1 MSLLARSYA
10 RFLRTARAPGLAQA
24 RSMSGAHSEDGWKVW
39 KKSFYFACIP
49 IIILGHVSAFGMG
62 DGSEHERPEFIPYDH
77 LRIRT
82 KKFPWGDGK
91 QFALLLNII
100 LIRGFSL
107 GNHSL
112 IHNSHVNALPDGYE
126 EDDH

>member
-10 RFLRTARAPGLAQA
+10 RFLRTARAPALAQA

-82 KKFPWGDGK
+82 KKFPWGDG
-91 QFALLLNII
+91 
-100 LIRGFSL
+100 
-107 GNHSL
+107 NHSL
-112 IHNSHVNALPDGYE
+112 IHNSHLNALPDGYE